1 VRRPN
6 LAKAMPYAAA
16 AIAGLVLWQAARDQ
30 LAVGAG
36 APATFSTSAGHAQS
50 APSAIFASATAA
62 SGSALPQPPRPS
74 AQRAGSAE
82 TTEVVIGRSDTLD
95 AIFRRIALDPADL
108 AAIRQLPGIRASL
121 DLLKPGDAIRLTHS
135 GGAVQELSRKVSET
149 QTLRVVREDAG
160 SAARLF
166 LARLIDN
173 PVQTKIRTASAAID
187 SSLFQAAESAQ
198 ISDGVA
204 LKLANVFA
212 WDIDFVLD
220 IREGDRFTAVYEQ
233 IYQDGKYLRD
243 GELLAAEFVNDGK
256 VYRAARFV
264 NEAGVAGYYA
274 PDGKPM
280 RKAFLRAPVEFTR
293 VSSVFNP
300 HRLHPILN
308 LIRGHMGTDYAAP
321 IGTPVHAAGEGRVS
335 FAGTRG
341 GYGNAV
347 VLAHTN
353 GISTLYG
360 HMSRFARNLR
370 VGSHV
375 QQGDVIGYV
384 GMTGLATGP
393 HLHYEYLLNG
403 VHKDP
408 QTVKLPGAEPLRV
421 DAMAQFRAG
430 TSGWLSE
437 LASPHPAEPAAAP
450 SSSSLPARLAAAGVS
465 QYLGE
470 PRASID

>member
-1 VRRPN
+1 MALVVPCSLVVGAALTLSHSARNTSSPAP
-6 LAKAMPYAAA
+6 LAPPPAVAAA
-16 AIAGLVLWQAARDQ
+16 APL
-30 LAVGAG
+30 
-36 APATFSTSAGHAQS
+36 P
-50 APSAIFASATAA
+50 APSVAPPASPGTLAD
-62 SGSALPQPPRPS
+62 
-74 AQRAGSAE
+74 
-82 TTEVVIGRSDTLD
+82 VVVGKNDTLD
-95 AIFRRIALDPADL
+95 AIFRRMSLDKADL
-108 AAIRQLPGIRASL
+108 AAIRSLPGVRRSL
-121 DLLKPGDAIRLTHS
+121 DFLKPGDAIHVVHIDGS
-135 GGAVQELSRKVSET
+135 VQELSLKVGEA
-149 QTLRVVREDAG
+149 QTLDVVRQDGGFTATMIGNALDA
-160 SAARLF
+160 R
-166 LARLIDN
+166 
-173 PVQTKIRTASAAID
+173 TRTATATID
-187 SSLFQAAESAQ
+187 SSLFKAAESAR
-198 ISDGVA
+198 ISDAMA
-204 LKLANVFA
+204 LKLAGVFA

-220 IREGDRFTAVYEQ
+220 IRAGDRFTAVYQQ
-233 IYQDGKYLRD
+233 IYQDGKYVHD
-243 GELLAAEFVNDGK
+243 GELLAAEFVNNGK
-256 VYRAARFV
+256 VYQAVRFV
-264 NEAGVAGYYA
+264 SAAGEAGYYA

-347 VLAHTN
+347 VLAHTS

-408 QTVKLPGAEPLRV
+408 QTVKLPGAEPLRA
-421 DAMAQFRAG
+421 DAMAQFRAE
-430 TSGWLSE
+430 TSGWISE
-437 LASPHPAEPAAAP
+437 LASPHRAGPAAAP
-450 SSSSLPARLAAAGVS
+450 SSSSLPARLAVAGVS

>member
-1 VRRPN
+1 V
-6 LAKAMPYAAA
+6 
-16 AIAGLVLWQAARDQ
+16 
-30 LAVGAG
+30 VG
-36 APATFSTSAGHAQS
+36 
-50 APSAIFASATAA
+50 
-62 SGSALPQPPRPS
+62 RN
-74 AQRAGSAE
+74 
-82 TTEVVIGRSDTLD
+82 DTLD
-95 AIFRRIALDPADL
+95 SIFRRIALDPADL
-108 AAIRQLPGIRASL
+108 AAIRQLPGIRSSV
-121 DLLKPGDAIRLTHS
+121 DFLKPGEVIKLTHS

-149 QTLRVVREDAG
+149 QTLLVVRDKAG
-160 SAARLF
+160 FAARF
-166 LARLIDN
+166 VDN
-173 PVQTKIRTASAAID
+173 PVQTKIRTAAATID
-187 SSLFQAAESAQ
+187 SSLFQAAESAR

-220 IREGDRFTAVYEQ
+220 IREGDRFTAIYEQ

-256 VYRAARFV
+256 VYRAVRFV
-264 NEAGVAGYYA
+264 NDAGVAGYYA

-341 GYGNAV
+341 GYGNALI
-347 VLAHTN
+347 LAHTD

-360 HMSRFARNLR
+360 HMSRFARNLH

-408 QTVKLPGAEPLRV
+408 QTVKLPGAEPLRA
-421 DAMAQFRAG
+421 DAMGKFRLE

-437 LASPHPAEPAAAP
+437 LVSPHPATPAAAP
-450 SSSSLPARLAAAGVS
+450 SSSSLPPPLAVAGVS